1 MTDSTALHGAIFINY
16 RKDDSSWNALAL
28 YNELLKYFSR
38 EQLFKDFNTILP
50 GDDFVV
56 SIQNALRKCDILLV
70 VIGKNWLNMT
80 DMKGRRRLDDPDD
93 FVRIEIATALE
104 RKIQVI
110 PVLFDGTPMPQP
122 EELPA
127 DLALLYR
134 RQFVEIDP
142 KRFED
147 DVRKLADAIKKVLGE
162 SGFRPQYE
170 ERPPTPPAPDR
181 PTPTQQQPAHH
192 GSALPPPPK
201 PDNNLVWGILAT
213 LLCCLPLGI
222 VSIVYASKV
231 DGLYTAGKYDEAVL
245 NAKRARQWAVYALV
259 SGLVLGILYFILL
272 ASFGDLQN
280 NSY

>member
-1 MTDSTALHGAIFINY
+1 MADSTALNGAIFINY

-38 EQLFKDFNTILP
+38 EQVFKDFNTILP

-56 SIQNALRKCDILLV
+56 SIQNALRKCDVLLV
-70 VIGKNWLNMT
+70 VIGKSWLNMT
-80 DMKGRRRLDDPDD
+80 DAKGRRRLDDVDD

-110 PVLFDGTPMPQP
+110 PVLFDDTPMPQP

-147 DVRKLADAIKKVLGE
+147 DVRKLADAIKQVLGE
-162 SGFRPQYE
+162 SGFRPQYDDHVS
-170 ERPPTPPAPDR
+170 A
-181 PTPTQQQPAHH
+181 QQTRYNTAQGAQPKDTRQE
-192 GSALPPPPK
+192 SALPPPPK
-201 PDNNLVWGILAT
+201 PDNNMVWGILT
-213 LLCCLPLGI
+213 TILCCLPLGI

-231 DGLYTAGKYDEAVL
+231 DSYYAAGQYTAA
-245 NAKRARQWAVYALV
+245 Q
-259 SGLVLGILYFILL
+259 
-272 ASFGDLQN
+272 ASA
-280 NSY
+280 